1 MASLAQTTFS
11 SGADDSLAVV
21 DGYEQSSSSV
31 VTNIP
36 NLEELQQ
43 IEQSQDFVPDES
55 VLDELRII
63 QGTNNEELQLDP
75 EALKEGILSSS
86 TGVMGAFKSLDPTT
100 QKRLLETTGA
110 NKIKTTIDGVDKM
123 ITNGDYK
130 SVKGIAN
137 MIKGISN
144 CEFPIKILDLA
155 GLIAL
160 ATNLIKESSKLGVG
174 DGYGAFIN
182 CLNNLA
188 ATSGITRN
196 LVPYVSKNGDVDLL
210 KAIADGPHRSEVKT
224 YSPSFVKDF
233 TKQFKLPPNIK
244 QTAMAGL
251 LGSTTSSFTKIDPEW
266 NKKGSSVD
274 ASALADASDDFK
286 KLIEAD
292 RAAKALDWNDVDY
305 SDMDTS
311 NQLSDNDKLFATIGI
326 ADQAKQNNVNLFS
339 TPQQSLQDNFPLVA

>member
-1 MASLAQTTFS
+1 
-11 SGADDSLAVV
+11 
-21 DGYEQSSSSV
+21 
-31 VTNIP
+31 
-36 NLEELQQ
+36 
-43 IEQSQDFVPDES
+43 
-55 VLDELRII
+55 
-63 QGTNNEELQLDP
+63 
-75 EALKEGILSSS
+75 
-86 TGVMGAFKSLDPTT
+86 MGAFKSLDPGT
-100 QKRLLETTGA
+100 QKRLLEVTGV
-110 NKIKTTIDGVDKM
+110 NKIKTTIDSIDKM

-160 ATNLIKESSKLGVG
+160 ATNLIKEASKLGIG

-188 ATSGITRN
+188 ATSGITKN
-196 LVPYVSKNGDVDLL
+196 LIPYVSKNGDVDLL

-224 YSPSFVKDF
+224 YSPSFIKDF
-233 TKQFKLPPNIK
+233 TNQFKLPPNIK
-244 QTAMAGL
+244 EIAMVGL
-251 LGSTTSSFTKIDPEW
+251 LGSAISSFTKIDPEW
-266 NKKGSSVD
+266 NKKGSNVD
-274 ASALADASDDFK
+274 ASSLANASDDFK

-292 RAAKALDWNDVDY
+292 RAAKTLDLNTVDY

-311 NQLSDNDKLFATIGI
+311 NQLTDIDKLFATIEI
-326 ADQAKQNNVNLFS
+326 ANQAKQNNVNLFS

>member
-1 MASLAQTTFS
+1 MAQLAQTTFS
-11 SGADDSLAVV
+11 TGPDDSLAVI
-21 DGYEQSSSSV
+21 DGYEKDSSSV

-36 NLEELQQ
+36 NLEELQTNQ
-43 IEQSQDFVPDES
+43 QAQDFIPDES
-55 VLDELRII
+55 VLEELRII
-63 QGTNNEELQLDP
+63 EGSNNGELELDP

-86 TGVMGAFKSLDPTT
+86 TGVMGSFKSLDPSM
-100 QKRLLETTGA
+100 QKKLLEVSGA
-110 NKIKTTIDGVDKM
+110 NKIKTTIDGVDRM

-130 SVKGIAN
+130 SIKGLAN

-160 ATNLIKESSKLGVG
+160 ATNLIKESSRLGVG
-174 DGYGAFIN
+174 DSYGAFIN

-224 YSPSFVKDF
+224 YSPNFVKDF

-251 LGSTTSSFTKIDPEW
+251 LGSTTSSFSKIDPEW
-266 NKKGSSVD
+266 NKKGNNID
-274 ASALADASDDFK
+274 ASSLADASDDFK

-292 RAAKALDWNDVDY
+292 RAAKELDWGNVDF

-311 NQLSDNDKLFATIGI
+311 NQLSDNDKLFATVGI
-326 ADQAKQNNVNLFS
+326 AQSAKQNNIDLFC
-339 TPQQSLQDNFPLVA
+339 TPAQSLQDNFPLVA